1 MPSFNKSLPANRELL
16 AVERSLIYDATAQP
30 ANRRIAFFTS
40 LCRLGSGKWL
50 CGFQVGT
57 SKHAVDSTIQ
67 ICRSSDNGLTWKQLD
82 LNLQRVFDGVPGS
95 LSAPAMIETA
105 PGRLLLF
112 ATWFDRSDPQ
122 RPLFDPVTEGILHS
136 RLLLAISS
144 DEGTTWSQWRVIP
157 TPGLA
162 GCSGTGPIVSWPDGT
177 LVFPF
182 ESFKEFDDPRPARHG
197 AWVLVSRDGGETF
210 SPPHLVAQDPDNKVY
225 YWDQRIAPTNYPQEY
240 VALFWTHDRETK
252 RDRNVHLR
260 RASLGSQPVS
270 KDGAIRETT
279 LPGQISAPLQLPDG
293 LLLAFVVDRR
303 SPCTLTLW
311 QSSDE
316 GRTWPEDSRLIIH
329 THDERAAV
337 VPGGEAIDFAQYWED
352 MGKWSF
358 GHPALH
364 ALDDS
369 HVLCAYYAG
378 TPSAMSIHGVRV
390 RV

>member
-1 MPSFNKSLPANRELL
+1 MPPSNQSDHMKRELVI
-16 AVERSLIYDATAQP
+16 VERSLIYDATSQP
-30 ANRRIAFFTS
+30 ASRRIAFFTS
-40 LCRLGSGKWL
+40 LCRLASGNWL

-67 ICRSSDNGLTWKQLD
+67 ICRSTDNGLTWQQLD
-82 LNLQRVFDGVPGS
+82 LNLQTELDGVPGS

-136 RLLLAISS
+136 RLLLAHSN
-144 DEGTTWSQWRVIP
+144 DEGATWSSWRVIP

-162 GCSGTGPIVSWPDGT
+162 GCSGTGPIISWPDGT
-177 LVFPF
+177 LAFPF
-182 ESFKEFDDPRPARHG
+182 ESFKEYDDPRPAHHG
-197 AWVLVSRDGGETF
+197 AWVLISSDGGETF
-210 SPPHLVAQDPDNKVY
+210 SPPHLVAQDPDNQVY
-225 YWDQRIAPTNYPQEY
+225 YWDQRLAPTSHPQEY

-260 RASLGSQPVS
+260 RASLGSQPAIEG
-270 KDGAIRETT
+270 DAIRETA
-279 LPGQISAPLQLPDG
+279 LPGQLSAPLLLADG
-293 LLLAFVVDRR
+293 RLLAFVVDRR
-303 SPCTLTLW
+303 TPCTLTLW

-316 GRTWPEDSRLIIH
+316 GRTWPEDRRLVIH
-329 THDERAAV
+329 AHDERAAV
-337 VPGGEAIDFAQYWED
+337 VPGGEAVDFAQYWED

-364 ALDDS
+364 SLDDS

-378 TPSAMSIHGVRV
+378 TPNAMSIHLARV